1 MALPTFQIDVR
12 SPAKGIRILD
22 IQGPLTGSSEG
33 ALEAAYSTAGSDVK
47 TIILNM
53 SQAQPIDGLGAGL
66 LIALQA
72 RTRKRRQRL
81 LAYGLSATCMRA
93 FQLTHLDEVVGLYAN
108 EVEALGSL

>member
-1 MALPTFQIDVR
+1 MALLAFQMDVR

-22 IQGPLTGSSEG
+22 IQGSLTRSAEG
-33 ALEAAYSTAGSDVK
+33 ALEAVYSTAGSDVK

-53 SQAQPIDGLGAGL
+53 SQAQSIDSLGAGL

-108 EVEALGSL
+108 EAEALGSL